1 MLSFAF
7 SQNLH
12 FTRPL
17 LPELLV
23 VAVAEAER
31 PFLEFSPIEKKK
43 KSKNLS
49 INILKCTFQ
58 MADDLQLPPFCAQPL
73 RSDFLWRTFRGHRSG
88 RFRPCRSR

>member
-31 PFLEFSPIEKKK
+31 PFLEFSPIEKKRK
-43 KSKNLS
+43 AKIYRLIS
-49 INILKCTFQ
+49 
-58 MADDLQLPPFCAQPL
+58 
-73 RSDFLWRTFRGHRSG
+73 
-88 RFRPCRSR
+88 